1 MIMLRRKDILG
12 SGANSTF
19 VLGLMMT
26 DCQLESRQ
34 LESLYNRMVSPSIEG
49 EKGFA
54 QRDRLDHWGF
64 TNKLLWKQ
72 RKSRFS
78 VYSKGNT
85 LHPG

>member
-34 LESLYNRMVSPSIEG
+34 LESLYNRTVSPGIEG
-49 EKGFA
+49 EKVFA
-54 QRDRLDHWGF
+54 QRNRFDHWGP
-64 TNKLLWKQ
+64 TDKSLWKQ
-72 RKSRFS
+72 RKPRFS